1 MGPTRAMAWLKTCLN
16 RWRSIFA
23 HTIFIVDGEELPLAL
38 ASPSTLRWSVASRR
52 FPHRMASTETRKMVL
67 AAAAACEDK
76 KAENTRVL
84 ELDPADSGFT
94 DFFLITSA
102 TNDRQAQAI
111 GDEIDLRMK
120 REFGTY
126 PHSVEGRKLGEWILM
141 DYVDFVVHIFLEE
154 KRAFYD
160 LERLWK
166 SARPV
171 DLEELK
177 AALKEKTVAA
187 RKKSTGKKST
197 PVKAVPKKTATK
209 KKKAAATRKP
219 STGKNT

>member
-1 MGPTRAMAWLKTCLN
+1 
-16 RWRSIFA
+16 
-23 HTIFIVDGEELPLAL
+23 
-38 ASPSTLRWSVASRR
+38 
-52 FPHRMASTETRKMVL
+52 MASTETRKMVL

-76 KAENTRVL
+76 KAEDTRVL

-102 TNDRQAQAI
+102 ANDRQAQAI
-111 GDEIDLRMK
+111 GDEIELCLK
-120 REFGTY
+120 REFATY
-126 PHSVEGRKLGEWILM
+126 PHSVEGRKQGEWILM
-141 DYVDFVVHIFLEE
+141 DYVDFVVHIFLAE

-177 AALKEKTVAA
+177 EALKEKTLAA
-187 RKKSTGKKST
+187 RKKTAS
-197 PVKAVPKKTATK
+197 KKTVPAK
-209 KKKAAATRKP
+209 RAAAQAKKKAAGARSTASEKKGSPP
-219 STGKNT
+219 SRPKKK

>member
-1 MGPTRAMAWLKTCLN
+1 
-16 RWRSIFA
+16 
-23 HTIFIVDGEELPLAL
+23 
-38 ASPSTLRWSVASRR
+38 
-52 FPHRMASTETRKMVL
+52 MASTETRKMVL

-76 KAENTRVL
+76 KAENTRIL

-102 TNDRQAQAI
+102 ANDRQAQAI
-111 GDEIDLRMK
+111 GEEIELRLK
-120 REFGTY
+120 RDFATY

-141 DYVDFVVHIFLEE
+141 DYVDFVAHIFLEE

-187 RKKSTGKKST
+187 RKKSPAKK
-197 PVKAVPKKTATK
+197 PAIKKTAAK
-209 KKKAAATRKP
+209 KTDVKKSAQPAAKKTNKP
-219 STGKNT
+219 AK

>member
-1 MGPTRAMAWLKTCLN
+1 
-16 RWRSIFA
+16 
-23 HTIFIVDGEELPLAL
+23 
-38 ASPSTLRWSVASRR
+38 
-52 FPHRMASTETRKMVL
+52 MASTETRKMVL

-102 TNDRQAQAI
+102 ANDRQAVAI
-111 GDEIDLRMK
+111 GDEIELRLK
-120 REFGTY
+120 REFGAY
-126 PHSVEGRKLGEWILM
+126 AHSVEGRKQGEWILL
-141 DYVDFVVHIFLEE
+141 DYVDFVVHIFLDE

-166 SARPV
+166 SARSV

-177 AALKEKTVAA
+177 TALKEKTMAA
-187 RKKSTGKKST
+187 RKKSSAKKS
-197 PVKAVPKKTATK
+197 PAKKPAVQKAPA
-209 KKKAAATRKP
+209 KKASAKKSSKTVAKE
-219 STGKNT
+219 STAKKHSTK

>member
-1 MGPTRAMAWLKTCLN
+1 
-16 RWRSIFA
+16 
-23 HTIFIVDGEELPLAL
+23 
-38 ASPSTLRWSVASRR
+38 
-52 FPHRMASTETRKMVL
+52 MASTETRKMVL

-102 TNDRQAQAI
+102 ANDRQAIAI
-111 GDEIDLRMK
+111 GDEIELRLK

-126 PHSVEGRKLGEWILM
+126 AHSVEGRKQGEWILL
-141 DYVDFVVHIFLEE
+141 DYVDFVVHIFLDE

-166 SARPV
+166 SARSV

-177 AALKEKTVAA
+177 AALKEKTMAA
-187 RKKSTGKKST
+187 RKKSSAKKS
-197 PVKAVPKKTATK
+197 PAKKPAVQKAPTK
-209 KKKAAATRKP
+209 KASAKKSSKTVAKE
-219 STGKNT
+219 STAKKHSTK

>member
-1 MGPTRAMAWLKTCLN
+1 MP
-16 RWRSIFA
+16 
-23 HTIFIVDGEELPLAL
+23 
-38 ASPSTLRWSVASRR
+38 
-52 FPHRMASTETRKMVL
+52 STETRRMVL

-111 GDEIDLRMK
+111 GDEIELRLK
-120 REFGTY
+120 RDFATY

-166 SARPV
+166 SARSV

-177 AALKEKTVAA
+177 EALKEKTVAA
-187 RKKSTGKKST
+187 RKKAAAKKAPAKKAPAKT
-197 PVKAVPKKTATK
+197 TAAKKTTKAVGSAKK
-209 KKKAAATRKP
+209 TRKP
-219 STGKNT
+219 AK

>member
-1 MGPTRAMAWLKTCLN
+1 
-16 RWRSIFA
+16 
-23 HTIFIVDGEELPLAL
+23 
-38 ASPSTLRWSVASRR
+38 
-52 FPHRMASTETRKMVL
+52 MASTETRKMVL

-102 TNDRQAQAI
+102 ANDRQAVAI
-111 GDEIDLRMK
+111 GDEIELRLK
-120 REFGTY
+120 REFATC
-126 PHSVEGRKLGEWILM
+126 PHSVEGRKQGEWILM
-141 DYVDFVVHIFLEE
+141 DYVDFVVHIFLDE

-166 SARPV
+166 SARSV

-177 AALKEKTVAA
+177 AALKEKTMAA
-187 RKKSTGKKST
+187 RKKSSAKKS
-197 PVKAVPKKTATK
+197 PAKKPAVQKAPA
-209 KKKAAATRKP
+209 KKASAKKSSKTVAKE
-219 STGKNT
+219 STAKKHSTK